1 MMKVTASD
9 PQLLQ
14 MAANLGDLY
23 GQLRVLQKQ
32 AGKLEAR
39 ELAKKAK
46 SAE

>member
-14 MAANLGDLY
+14 MASNLGDLY

-32 AGKLEAR
+32 AGKLEAE
-39 ELAKKAK
+39 ELTRQAKR
-46 SAE
+46 